1 MWTFMELKELLL
13 LICISQSF
21 SAQIWRVGQ
30 HLTQPASGS
39 GITFTIRASHSQHS
53 KLVNMY
59 FLTFGSE
66 WRFGEGSSN
75 ETFDWWSL
83 TDGFKVLFYHEQ
95 KLVDSCLRFI
105 EMVRWQMVTTETV
118 GIWRMTCLP
127 TLHHVTVITYHSHCH
142 PRDALWW
149 SSSANKS

>member
-39 GITFTIRASHSQHS
+39 GITFTIRASILNWWTCISLPSDLNGGLVRGLLMKPLIDGAWLTVSKFSSFMSKKNGFMLEIQRDGKMADGHHGDSWHLEDDLPAHS
-53 KLVNMY
+53 
-59 FLTFGSE
+59 T
-66 WRFGEGSSN
+66 
-75 ETFDWWSL
+75 
-83 TDGFKVLFYHEQ
+83 
-95 KLVDSCLRFI
+95 SC
-105 EMVRWQMVTTETV
+105 
-118 GIWRMTCLP
+118 
-127 TLHHVTVITYHSHCH
+127 HHCYHSHCH